1 MSYQDVSLNLFLYQS
16 PYKAQP
22 ILRCKVQTLSF
33 QCLKELCR
41 PTNEQAIWR
50 QSAELPLPICAVAP
64 RRYPIQ
70 VPFPFQVDAC
80 SLFAIWRTKKGTA
93 ANDVCK
99 VGNWQIFLQIFI
111 QTSYEEGVEFARPIT
126 WLPSYVKDPSDGGGG
141 GGSINRSDL
150 SSVSSASRRN

>member
-1 MSYQDVSLNLFLYQS
+1 MIVRTNLFELILEITLFLSGTIFRESYNLYPRRGRGS
-16 PYKAQP
+16 
-22 ILRCKVQTLSF
+22 
-33 QCLKELCR
+33 
-41 PTNEQAIWR
+41 
-50 QSAELPLPICAVAP
+50 LPLELRICALAP